1 MYRIGIDLGGTNIAV
16 GVVDDSN
23 FKIVGEGKVKTN
35 APRPVEE
42 ICDDIV
48 KAVNLALADA
58 KLSLDDVGVIGIG
71 CPGAIDNK
79 NGIITYSNN
88 LEFFNAPITDIL
100 YNKLGKK
107 VLVDN
112 DANVAALGEM
122 IAGAGKGCKDFV
134 AITLGTG
141 VGSGV
146 IVDGKMLY
154 GHNGM
159 AGELGHTVI
168 KFDGERCTC
177 GRKGCY
183 EAYASATALI
193 RQTKDRMKKSI
204 DSKMWD
210 IVDGN
215 IDAVNGRTAFDAMRA
230 DDVAGTEVVDE
241 YCRYIA
247 VGLINIINT
256 FQPQIIC
263 IGGGISKEG
272 DNLLSRINK
281 TVKSEVFTKSD
292 VPQTKIKVATLGNDA
307 GIIGAAM
314 LDTME

>member
-247 VGLINIINT
+247 VGLINIINI

-292 VPQTKIKVATLGNDA
+292 VPQTEIKVATLGNDA